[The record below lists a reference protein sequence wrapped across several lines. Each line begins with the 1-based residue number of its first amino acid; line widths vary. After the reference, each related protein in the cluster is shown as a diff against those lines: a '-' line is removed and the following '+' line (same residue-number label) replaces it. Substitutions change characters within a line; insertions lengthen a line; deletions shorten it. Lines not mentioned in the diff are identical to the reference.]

1 VYLFIWSQTGA
12 PFSARTEI
20 QSAAL
25 DLEHVAIRALDEAVR
40 STAQAAVRRPLRR
53 SAFPPGLVS
62 SASSSIEP
70 IPFELRRIGNEE
82 EEQALIIIEPAPLNP
97 RIILPFPG
105 DEGDNLQYR
114 VLAREAE
121 ERELL
126 KNDPAGAEE
135 VLDHMAGSFDGHGFQ
150 FRLTLLR
157 AAYLKRRD
165 RQGDAR
171 EPLLELIRIGDR
183 SSAPGRDELPFAVQA
198 LLLLGEGARTEG
210 GGLDPACA
218 DLLED
223 MAKGAV
229 PLNAS
234 ELRAAAARLKW
245 IASQTHKSLLS
256 RAAALDL
263 VERMESEPG
272 LLKEFEN
279 DTLFAAVAK
288 GILWLGG
295 ANEKSLLGLAFPSS
309 TGLEALLR
317 ETALAGIENGLS
329 LTLADQNDAAAY
341 AALDE
346 SVQEVVRTRT
356 APGGIH
362 GALLRVCLT
371 DRSIFEESVE
381 SRRTFILGAALCL
394 VLALAILGFA
404 TFRAI
409 RREVAAAKARSD
421 FMAGVSHELRTPLAS
436 IRMFAELMQDERVE
450 DAATGKRFM
459 RLIISNCRRLTAMI
473 ENVLDLSRSEK
484 GLMRFHLEEVELKD
498 LLDDLF
504 GDISAFAEEEGI
516 EMQVEI
522 DPNLPAVRADPTAL
536 ARAIFNL
543 VDNARKYSGEEK
555 SIKIE
560 AVSKQGGAMI
570 SVSDE
575 GPGIAP
581 EERERIFE
589 RFQRGADKGDAPTGA
604 GLGLSLARE
613 AVKGC
618 GGTLTLDSNQGRGA
632 KFLIYLPGLE
642 EQDEHAKKEDPD
654 N

>member
-1 VYLFIWSQTGA
+1 
-12 PFSARTEI
+12 
-20 QSAAL
+20 
-25 DLEHVAIRALDEAVR
+25 
-40 STAQAAVRRPLRR
+40 
-53 SAFPPGLVS
+53 
-62 SASSSIEP
+62 
-70 IPFELRRIGNEE
+70 
-82 EEQALIIIEPAPLNP
+82 
-97 RIILPFPG
+97 
-105 DEGDNLQYR
+105 
-114 VLAREAE
+114 
-121 ERELL
+121 
-126 KNDPAGAEE
+126 
-135 VLDHMAGSFDGHGFQ
+135 
-150 FRLTLLR
+150 
-157 AAYLKRRD
+157 
-165 RQGDAR
+165 
-171 EPLLELIRIGDR
+171 
-183 SSAPGRDELPFAVQA
+183 
-198 LLLLGEGARTEG
+198 
-210 GGLDPACA
+210 
-218 DLLED
+218 
-223 MAKGAV
+223 
-229 PLNAS
+229 
-234 ELRAAAARLKW
+234 
-245 IASQTHKSLLS
+245 
-256 RAAALDL
+256 
-263 VERMESEPG
+263 
-272 LLKEFEN
+272 
-279 DTLFAAVAK
+279 
-288 GILWLGG
+288 
-295 ANEKSLLGLAFPSS
+295 
-309 TGLEALLR
+309 
-317 ETALAGIENGLS
+317 
-329 LTLADQNDAAAY
+329 
-341 AALDE
+341 
-346 SVQEVVRTRT
+346 
-356 APGGIH
+356 
-362 GALLRVCLT
+362 VCLT